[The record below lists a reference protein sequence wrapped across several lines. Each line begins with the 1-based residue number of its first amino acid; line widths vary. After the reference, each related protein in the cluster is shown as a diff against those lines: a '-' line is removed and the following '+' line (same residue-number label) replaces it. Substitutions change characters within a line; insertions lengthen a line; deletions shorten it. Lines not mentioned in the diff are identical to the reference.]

1 MRKIAYSITVIL
13 SIFIYVL
20 GNFYD
25 ELYFTYPT
33 TLVFLLVSLVMFSN
47 ITIESYRSSVMLKQT
62 EYFYF
67 FAVSLVMTLASFSI
81 LIRDLTFTS
90 FKILYFYEFKYL
102 EIILFTFALYLIRDH
117 KQKKIYYFLFSL
129 FLLMNVYL
137 LFSFFRSDYMQFIPL
152 IMFFG
157 LYVIYFF
164 TAVKSI
170 KSVILEILE
179 YNLISELIFL
189 AYMKS
194 SQIFLYAAS
203 LALFLFS
210 LIRILKFFN
219 DLIKRNYYKNQYIKE
234 KKVNKLLELNEKPV
248 FILQGYTIKKANS
261 SSLKLFGLK
270 NLGDIKNQNL
280 FNYISTKD
288 LGGYNLEK
296 RLEEGEKRVTVR
308 PVDGSELKRLVD
320 VYRIKGVSEG
330 EYIIEFRE
338 EANFGDFFYEL
349 NDQLEVVVYIYE
361 KNVGYTYVSKGV
373 EDLLGY
379 RVEEFYNDKWFTKK
393 ISVDNKFENIIKGLE
408 EEFSFTAKYKKK
420 NAEIIYLKENIKE
433 IKIGTRE
440 FLYGIV
446 TDVTEFVDEV
456 ARINQINSDLLE
468 KNKKKDMAMSI
479 VSHEI
484 RTPITAIIGF
494 LENILINNRDIDDRT
509 AGMIKK
515 VYSNSMRLKELV
527 NNLLDLNKL
536 NAGKLELYIEKN
548 DLTALVNEIILNNET
563 LLEIKGLRCIN
574 NITEKVEVEA
584 DSAMLYQIINNVVSN
599 SIKYNKDRGKIIISK
614 EENKNDVILKIEDN
628 GVGIPEENKEKV
640 FMEYERVKGIKEK
653 GTGLGLPLAK
663 KLVELNK
670 GKMWFESE
678 VDKGTTFYLLFKKAK
693 GNEINSE

>member
-1 MRKIAYSITVIL
+1 
-13 SIFIYVL
+13 
-20 GNFYD
+20 
-25 ELYFTYPT
+25 
-33 TLVFLLVSLVMFSN
+33 
-47 ITIESYRSSVMLKQT
+47 MLKQT

-67 FAVSLVMTLASFSI
+67 FAVSLLMTLASFSI

-90 FKILYFYEFKYL
+90 FKVLYFYEFKYL
-102 EIILFTFALYLIRDH
+102 EIILFTFALYLIRDN

-137 LFSFFRSDYMQFIPL
+137 LFSFFRSHYMQFIPL

-164 TAVKSI
+164 TAVKSV
-170 KSVILEILE
+170 KTVILEILE

-189 AYMKS
+189 AYIKK
-194 SQIFLYAAS
+194 SQIFLYVAS
-203 LALFLFS
+203 LTLFLFS

-248 FILQGYTIKKANS
+248 FVLQGYTIKKANS

-320 VYRIKGVSEG
+320 VYRIKGISEG

-379 RVEEFYNDKWFTKK
+379 KVEEFYNDKWFTKK
-393 ISVDNKFENIIKGLE
+393 ISVDNKFENILKGLE
-408 EEFSFTAKYKKK
+408 KDFSFTAKYKKK
-420 NAEIIYLKENIKE
+420 NGEIIYLKENIKE
-433 IKIGTRE
+433 INIGARE
-440 FLYGIV
+440 FFYGIV

-456 ARINQINSDLLE
+456 SRINQINSDLLE

-494 LENILINNRDIDDRT
+494 LENILINNMDIDDRI

-574 NITEKVEVEA
+574 NITEKLEVEA

-614 EENKNDVILKIEDN
+614 EENKNDVILKIEDT

-640 FMEYERVKGIKEK
+640 FMEYERVKGVKEK

-663 KLVELNK
+663 KLVELNR